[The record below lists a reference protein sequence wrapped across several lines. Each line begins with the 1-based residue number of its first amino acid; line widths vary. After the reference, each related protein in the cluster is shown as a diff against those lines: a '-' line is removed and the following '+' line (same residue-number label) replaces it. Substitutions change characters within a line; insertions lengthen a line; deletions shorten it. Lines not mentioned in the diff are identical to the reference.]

1 MGLSRATHKD
11 QLIDSDFDECKWRE
25 WIRTEEI
32 IRFVVNPVI
41 YFYCSKVS
49 KRLIPTLD
57 WS

>member
-1 MGLSRATHKD
+1 MGLSRATHKN

-41 YFYCSKVS
+41 YIYFNKGS
-49 KRLIPTLD
+49 KRLIATLD
-57 WS
+57 LS